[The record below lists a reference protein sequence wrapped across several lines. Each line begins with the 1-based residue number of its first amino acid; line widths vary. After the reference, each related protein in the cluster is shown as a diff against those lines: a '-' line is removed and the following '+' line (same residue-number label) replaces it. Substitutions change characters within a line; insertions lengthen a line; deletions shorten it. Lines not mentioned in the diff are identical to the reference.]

1 MKDAK
6 KSSDDKDRSCVKDVK
21 VDLGTLNNT
30 ERACGVFDYAVD
42 RSYEDKAAA
51 EVQNDNPAFP
61 RHCETCALSSRCLD
75 DSTVDDMENGSEEAE
90 EVDLE

>member
-30 ERACGVFDYAVD
+30 ERAGGVFSYAVD
-42 RSYEDKAAA
+42 RSNKDETTADVK
-51 EVQNDNPAFP
+51 NDNPAFP
-61 RHCETCALSSRCLD
+61 GHCKTCVLTSWCFD
-75 DSTVDDMENGSEEAE
+75 DTTVNDM
-90 EVDLE
+90 